1 MTTGLP
7 LLAGLVPMVTAS
19 QWAFWLLAP
28 IMVLAALVMVFAKK
42 PVHSALSLAVVM
54 ICLAVQYASQEAPFL
69 FVVQIIVYTGA
80 ILMLFLF
87 VVMLVGVDS
96 TDSLKETL
104 KGHKVA
110 AMIAALAF
118 VVLLILAVGNA
129 VTTGVIGTDH
139 PVGLGHA
146 NAAGGTN
153 VQSLAELAFTKYVI
167 GFEATS
173 ALLITAAV
181 GTMVLAHG
189 EADKKKSQRER
200 VTDRMAAYAEHG
212 SHPGVRPNSGV
223 YARTNQ
229 IGAPALLPDGTV
241 AQDSISGTLA
251 TRGAIIDAGELKAP
265 THRAFASISA
275 ARHEVQGALEGI
287 RLTTWCSRRSCS
299 RSASWAS

>member
-1 MTTGLP
+1 MTAS
-7 LLAGLVPMVTAS
+7 LLAAPSSGLVPMVTAS

-110 AMIAALAF
+110 AIIAALAF
-118 VVLLILAVGNA
+118 LVLLILAVGNA
-129 VTTGVIGTDH
+129 VTTGVIGTDQSI
-139 PVGLGHA
+139 GLREA
-146 NAAGGTN
+146 NAAGGDN
-153 VQSLAELAFTKYVI
+153 VKSIAELVFTKYVI
-167 GFEATS
+167 VFEATS

-212 SHPGVRPNSGV
+212 AHPGVRPNSGV

-265 THRAFASISA
+265 THRAFASVSA
-275 ARHEVQGALEGI
+275 ARHEAQGELE
-287 RLTTWCSRRSCS
+287 
-299 RSASWAS
+299 

>member
-19 QWAFWLLAP
+19 QWAFWPLAP

-129 VTTGVIGTDH
+129 VTTGVIGTDY
-139 PVGLGHA
+139 PVGLGQA
-146 NAAGGTN
+146 NTAGGNN
-153 VQSLAELAFTKYVI
+153 VKSLAELVFTKYVI
-167 GFEATS
+167 VFEATS

-275 ARHEVQGALEGI
+275 ARHEVQGELE
-287 RLTTWCSRRSCS
+287 
-299 RSASWAS
+299 

>member
-1 MTTGLP
+1 MTAS
-7 LLAGLVPMVTAS
+7 LLAAPLSGLVPMVTAS

-110 AMIAALAF
+110 AIIAALAF
-118 VVLLILAVGNA
+118 LVLLILTVGNA
-129 VTTGVIGTDH
+129 VTTGVIGTDQSI
-139 PVGLGHA
+139 GLREA
-146 NAAGGTN
+146 NAAGGDN
-153 VQSLAELAFTKYVI
+153 VKSIAELVFTKYVI
-167 GFEATS
+167 VFEATS

-212 SHPGVRPNSGV
+212 AHPGVRPNSGV

-275 ARHEVQGALEGI
+275 ARHEAQGELE
-287 RLTTWCSRRSCS
+287 
-299 RSASWAS
+299 

>member
-19 QWAFWLLAP
+19 QWAFWMLAP

-129 VTTGVIGTDH
+129 VTTDVIGTDH
-139 PVGLGHA
+139 PVGLGQA
-146 NAAGGTN
+146 NAAGGNN
-153 VQSLAELAFTKYVI
+153 VKSLAELVFTKYVLV
-167 GFEATS
+167 FEATS

-275 ARHEVQGALEGI
+275 ARHEVQGELE
-287 RLTTWCSRRSCS
+287 
-299 RSASWAS
+299 

>member
-7 LLAGLVPMVTAS
+7 LLAGLVPIVTAS

-129 VTTGVIGTDH
+129 VTTDVIGTDH
-139 PVGLGHA
+139 PVGLGQA
-146 NAAGGTN
+146 NAAGGNN
-153 VQSLAELAFTKYVI
+153 VKSLAELVFTKYVLV
-167 GFEATS
+167 FEATS

-275 ARHEVQGALEGI
+275 ARHEVQGELE
-287 RLTTWCSRRSCS
+287 
-299 RSASWAS
+299 

>member
-7 LLAGLVPMVTAS
+7 LLAGLVSMVTAS

-129 VTTGVIGTDH
+129 VTTGVIGTDY
-139 PVGLGHA
+139 PVGLGQA
-146 NAAGGTN
+146 NTAGGNN
-153 VQSLAELAFTKYVI
+153 VKSLAELVFTKYVLV
-167 GFEATS
+167 FEATS

-275 ARHEVQGALEGI
+275 ARHEVQGELE
-287 RLTTWCSRRSCS
+287 
-299 RSASWAS
+299 

>member
-129 VTTGVIGTDH
+129 VTTGVIGTDY
-139 PVGLGHA
+139 PVGLGQA
-146 NAAGGTN
+146 NTAGGNN
-153 VQSLAELAFTKYVI
+153 VKSLAELVFTKYVI
-167 GFEATS
+167 VFEATS

-223 YARTNQ
+223 SARTNQ

-275 ARHEVQGALEGI
+275 ARHEVQGELE
-287 RLTTWCSRRSCS
+287 
-299 RSASWAS
+299 

>member
-129 VTTGVIGTDH
+129 VTTGVIGTDY
-139 PVGLGHA
+139 PVGLGQA
-146 NAAGGTN
+146 STAGGNN
-153 VQSLAELAFTKYVI
+153 VKSLAELVFTKYVI
-167 GFEATS
+167 VFEATS

-275 ARHEVQGALEGI
+275 ARHEVQGELE
-287 RLTTWCSRRSCS
+287 
-299 RSASWAS
+299 

>member
-139 PVGLGHA
+139 PVGLGQA
-146 NAAGGTN
+146 SAAGGNN
-153 VQSLAELAFTKYVI
+153 VKSLAELVFTKYVLV
-167 GFEATS
+167 FEATS

-275 ARHEVQGALEGI
+275 ARHEVQGELE
-287 RLTTWCSRRSCS
+287 
-299 RSASWAS
+299 

>member
-1 MTTGLP
+1 MTPGLP
-7 LLAGLVPMVTAS
+7 LLAGLVPMVTPS
-19 QWAFWLLAP
+19 QWSFWLLAP

-110 AMIAALAF
+110 AIIAALAF

-129 VTTGVIGTDH
+129 VTTGVIGADH
-139 PVGLGHA
+139 PVGLGQA
-146 NAAGGTN
+146 NAAGGDN
-153 VQSLAELAFTKYVI
+153 VKSLAELVFTKYVI
-167 GFEATS
+167 VFEATS

-189 EADKKKSQRER
+189 EADKKKTQRER
-200 VTDRMAAYAEHG
+200 VTDRMTSYAKYG

-265 THRAFASISA
+265 THRAFASISV
-275 ARHEVQGALEGI
+275 ARHEVQGELE
-287 RLTTWCSRRSCS
+287 
-299 RSASWAS
+299 

>member
-7 LLAGLVPMVTAS
+7 LLAGLVLMVTAS

-28 IMVLAALVMVFAKK
+28 IMVCAALVIVFARK

-69 FVVQIIVYTGA
+69 FVVQIIVHTGA

-110 AMIAALAF
+110 AIVAALAF

-139 PVGLGHA
+139 PMGLGQA
-146 NAAGGTN
+146 NAAGGDN
-153 VQSLAELAFTKYVI
+153 VKLLAELVFTKYVI
-167 GFEATS
+167 VFEATS

-189 EADKKKSQRER
+189 EADKKKTQRER
-200 VTDRMAAYAEHG
+200 VTDRMAVYAQHG

-241 AQDSISGTLA
+241 AQDSVSGTLA
-251 TRGAIIDAGELKAP
+251 TRGAIIDAGELRAP

-275 ARHEVQGALEGI
+275 ARHEVQGELE
-287 RLTTWCSRRSCS
+287 
-299 RSASWAS
+299 

>member
-129 VTTGVIGTDH
+129 VTTDVIGTDH
-139 PVGLGHA
+139 PVGLGQA
-146 NAAGGTN
+146 NAAGGNN
-153 VQSLAELAFTKYVI
+153 VKSLAELVFTKYVI
-167 GFEATS
+167 VFEATS

-275 ARHEVQGALEGI
+275 ARHEVQGELE
-287 RLTTWCSRRSCS
+287 
-299 RSASWAS
+299 

>member
-129 VTTGVIGTDH
+129 VTTDVIGTDH
-139 PVGLGHA
+139 PVGLGQA
-146 NAAGGTN
+146 NAAGGNN
-153 VQSLAELAFTKYVI
+153 VKSLAELVFTKYVI
-167 GFEATS
+167 VFEATS

-200 VTDRMAAYAEHG
+200 ETDRMAAYAEHG

-275 ARHEVQGALEGI
+275 ARHEVQGELE
-287 RLTTWCSRRSCS
+287 
-299 RSASWAS
+299 

>member
-129 VTTGVIGTDH
+129 VTTDVIGTDH
-139 PVGLGHA
+139 PVGLGQA
-146 NAAGGTN
+146 NAAGGNN
-153 VQSLAELAFTKYVI
+153 VKSLAELVFTKYVLV
-167 GFEATS
+167 FEATS

-241 AQDSISGTLA
+241 PQDSISGTLA

-275 ARHEVQGALEGI
+275 ARHEVQGELE
-287 RLTTWCSRRSCS
+287 
-299 RSASWAS
+299 

>member
-42 PVHSALSLAVVM
+42 PVHSAWSLAVVM

-129 VTTGVIGTDH
+129 VTTGVIGTDY
-139 PVGLGHA
+139 PVGLGQA
-146 NAAGGTN
+146 NTAGGNN
-153 VQSLAELAFTKYVI
+153 VKSLAELVFTKYVI
-167 GFEATS
+167 VFEATS

-275 ARHEVQGALEGI
+275 ARHEVQGELE
-287 RLTTWCSRRSCS
+287 
-299 RSASWAS
+299 

>member
-1 MTTGLP
+1 MTAS
-7 LLAGLVPMVTAS
+7 LLAAPLSGLVPMVTAS

-96 TDSLKETL
+96 TDFLKETL

-110 AMIAALAF
+110 AIIAALAF
-118 VVLLILAVGNA
+118 LVLLILAVGNA
-129 VTTGVIGTDH
+129 VTTGVIGTDQSI
-139 PVGLGHA
+139 GLREA
-146 NAAGGTN
+146 NAAGGDN
-153 VQSLAELAFTKYVI
+153 VKSIAELVFTKYVI
-167 GFEATS
+167 VFEATS

-212 SHPGVRPNSGV
+212 AHPGVRPNSGV

-275 ARHEVQGALEGI
+275 ARHEAQGELE
-287 RLTTWCSRRSCS
+287 
-299 RSASWAS
+299 

>member
-1 MTTGLP
+1 MTVS
-7 LLAGLVPMVTAS
+7 LLAAPSSGLVPMVTAS

-96 TDSLKETL
+96 TDSLK
-104 KGHKVA
+104 GHKVA
-110 AMIAALAF
+110 AIIAALAF
-118 VVLLILAVGNA
+118 LVLLILAVGNA
-129 VTTGVIGTDH
+129 VTTGVIGTDQSI
-139 PVGLGHA
+139 GLREA
-146 NAAGGTN
+146 NAAGGDN
-153 VQSLAELAFTKYVI
+153 VKSIAELVFTKYVI
-167 GFEATS
+167 VFEATS

-212 SHPGVRPNSGV
+212 AHPGVRPNSGV

-275 ARHEVQGALEGI
+275 ARHEAQGELE
-287 RLTTWCSRRSCS
+287 
-299 RSASWAS
+299 

>member
-1 MTTGLP
+1 
-7 LLAGLVPMVTAS
+7 MVTAS

-118 VVLLILAVGNA
+118 VVLLILAVGNT
-129 VTTGVIGTDH
+129 VTTDVIGTDH
-139 PVGLGHA
+139 PVGLGQA
-146 NAAGGTN
+146 NAAGGNN
-153 VQSLAELAFTKYVI
+153 VKSLAELVCTKYVLV
-167 GFEATS
+167 FEATS

-275 ARHEVQGALEGI
+275 ARHEVQGELE
-287 RLTTWCSRRSCS
+287 
-299 RSASWAS
+299 

>member
-129 VTTGVIGTDH
+129 VTTDVIGTDH
-139 PVGLGHA
+139 PVGLGQA
-146 NAAGGTN
+146 NAAGGNN
-153 VQSLAELAFTKYVI
+153 VKSLAELVFTKYVLV
-167 GFEATS
+167 FEATS

-275 ARHEVQGALEGI
+275 ARHEVQGELE
-287 RLTTWCSRRSCS
+287 
-299 RSASWAS
+299 

>member
-7 LLAGLVPMVTAS
+7 LLAGLVLMVTAS

-28 IMVLAALVMVFAKK
+28 IMVCAALVIVFARK

-69 FVVQIIVYTGA
+69 FVVQIIVYT

-110 AMIAALAF
+110 AIVAALAF

-139 PVGLGHA
+139 PMGLGQA
-146 NAAGGTN
+146 NAAGGDN
-153 VQSLAELAFTKYVI
+153 VKLLAELVFTKYVI
-167 GFEATS
+167 VFEATS

-189 EADKKKSQRER
+189 EADKKKTQRER
-200 VTDRMAAYAEHG
+200 VTDRMAVYAQHG

-241 AQDSISGTLA
+241 AQDSVSGTLA
-251 TRGAIIDAGELKAP
+251 TRGAIIDAGELRAP

-275 ARHEVQGALEGI
+275 ARHEVQGELE
-287 RLTTWCSRRSCS
+287 
-299 RSASWAS
+299 

>member
-1 MTTGLP
+1 MTVS
-7 LLAGLVPMVTAS
+7 LLAAPSSGLVPMVTAS

-110 AMIAALAF
+110 AIIAALAF
-118 VVLLILAVGNA
+118 LVLLILAVGNA
-129 VTTGVIGTDH
+129 VTTGVIGTDQSI
-139 PVGLGHA
+139 GLREA
-146 NAAGGTN
+146 NAAGGDN
-153 VQSLAELAFTKYVI
+153 VKSIAELVFTKYVI
-167 GFEATS
+167 VFEATS

-212 SHPGVRPNSGV
+212 AHPGVRPNSGV

-265 THRAFASISA
+265 THRAFASVSA
-275 ARHEVQGALEGI
+275 ARHEAQGELE
-287 RLTTWCSRRSCS
+287 
-299 RSASWAS
+299 

>member
-1 MTTGLP
+1 MTVS
-7 LLAGLVPMVTAS
+7 LLAAPSSGLVPMVTAS

-110 AMIAALAF
+110 AIIAALAF
-118 VVLLILAVGNA
+118 LVLLILAVGNA
-129 VTTGVIGTDH
+129 VTTGVIGTDQSI
-139 PVGLGHA
+139 GLREA
-146 NAAGGTN
+146 NAAGGDN
-153 VQSLAELAFTKYVI
+153 VKSIAELVFTKYVI
-167 GFEATS
+167 VFEATS

-200 VTDRMAAYAEHG
+200 ATDRMAAYAEHG
-212 SHPGVRPNSGV
+212 AHPGVRPNSGV

-275 ARHEVQGALEGI
+275 ARHEAQGELE
-287 RLTTWCSRRSCS
+287 
-299 RSASWAS
+299 

>member
-129 VTTGVIGTDH
+129 VTTGVIGTDY
-139 PVGLGHA
+139 PVGLGQA
-146 NAAGGTN
+146 NTAGGNN
-153 VQSLAELAFTKYVI
+153 VKSLAELVFTKYVI
-167 GFEATS
+167 VFEATS

-275 ARHEVQGALEGI
+275 ARHEVQGELE
-287 RLTTWCSRRSCS
+287 
-299 RSASWAS
+299 

>member
-129 VTTGVIGTDH
+129 VTTDVIGTDH
-139 PVGLGHA
+139 PVGLGQA
-146 NAAGGTN
+146 NAAGGDN
-153 VQSLAELAFTKYVI
+153 VKSLAELVFTKYVI
-167 GFEATS
+167 VFEATS

-275 ARHEVQGALEGI
+275 ARHEVQGELE
-287 RLTTWCSRRSCS
+287 
-299 RSASWAS
+299 

>member
-118 VVLLILAVGNA
+118 VVLLILAVGNT
-129 VTTGVIGTDH
+129 VTTDVIGTDH
-139 PVGLGHA
+139 PVGLGQA
-146 NAAGGTN
+146 NAAGGNN
-153 VQSLAELAFTKYVI
+153 VKSLAELVFTKYVI
-167 GFEATS
+167 VFEATS

-275 ARHEVQGALEGI
+275 ARHEVQGELE
-287 RLTTWCSRRSCS
+287 
-299 RSASWAS
+299 

>member
-42 PVHSALSLAVVM
+42 PVYSALSLAVVM

-129 VTTGVIGTDH
+129 VTTDVIGTDH
-139 PVGLGHA
+139 PVGLGQA
-146 NAAGGTN
+146 NAAGGNN
-153 VQSLAELAFTKYVI
+153 VKSLAELVFTKYVLV
-167 GFEATS
+167 FEATS

-275 ARHEVQGALEGI
+275 ARHEVQGELE
-287 RLTTWCSRRSCS
+287 
-299 RSASWAS
+299 

>member
-96 TDSLKETL
+96 TDSLKETF

-129 VTTGVIGTDH
+129 VTTDVIGTDH
-139 PVGLGHA
+139 PVGLGQA
-146 NAAGGTN
+146 NAAGGNN
-153 VQSLAELAFTKYVI
+153 VKSLAELVFTKYVLV
-167 GFEATS
+167 FEATS

-275 ARHEVQGALEGI
+275 ARHEVQGELE
-287 RLTTWCSRRSCS
+287 
-299 RSASWAS
+299 

>member
-129 VTTGVIGTDH
+129 VTTDVIGTDH
-139 PVGLGHA
+139 PVGLGQA
-146 NAAGGTN
+146 NAAGGNN
-153 VQSLAELAFTKYVI
+153 VKSLAELVFTKYVLV
-167 GFEATS
+167 FEATS

-189 EADKKKSQRER
+189 EADKKKSQCER

-275 ARHEVQGALEGI
+275 ARHEVQGELE
-287 RLTTWCSRRSCS
+287 
-299 RSASWAS
+299 

>member
-118 VVLLILAVGNA
+118 VVLLILAVGNT
-129 VTTGVIGTDH
+129 VTTDVIGTDH
-139 PVGLGHA
+139 PVGLGQA
-146 NAAGGTN
+146 NAAGGNN
-153 VQSLAELAFTKYVI
+153 VKSLAELVFTKYVLV
-167 GFEATS
+167 FEATS

-275 ARHEVQGALEGI
+275 ARHEVQGELE
-287 RLTTWCSRRSCS
+287 
-299 RSASWAS
+299 

>member
-129 VTTGVIGTDH
+129 VTTGVIGTDY
-139 PVGLGHA
+139 PVGLGQA
-146 NAAGGTN
+146 NTAGGNN
-153 VQSLAELAFTKYVI
+153 VKSLAELVFTKYVI
-167 GFEATS
+167 VFEATS

-265 THRAFASISA
+265 TNRAFASISA
-275 ARHEVQGALEGI
+275 ARHEVQGELE
-287 RLTTWCSRRSCS
+287 
-299 RSASWAS
+299 

>member
-110 AMIAALAF
+110 AIIAALAF

-129 VTTGVIGTDH
+129 VTTGVIGADH
-139 PVGLGHA
+139 PVGLGQA
-146 NAAGGTN
+146 NAAGGDN
-153 VQSLAELAFTKYVI
+153 VKSLAELVFTKYVI
-167 GFEATS
+167 VFEATS

-275 ARHEVQGALEGI
+275 ARHEVQGELE
-287 RLTTWCSRRSCS
+287 
-299 RSASWAS
+299 

>member
-1 MTTGLP
+1 MTVS
-7 LLAGLVPMVTAS
+7 LLAAPSSGLVPMVTAS

-110 AMIAALAF
+110 AIIAALAF
-118 VVLLILAVGNA
+118 LVLLILAVGNA
-129 VTTGVIGTDH
+129 VTTGVLGTDQSI
-139 PVGLGHA
+139 GLREA
-146 NAAGGTN
+146 NAAGGDN
-153 VQSLAELAFTKYVI
+153 VKSIAELVFTKYVI
-167 GFEATS
+167 VFEATS

-212 SHPGVRPNSGV
+212 AHPGVRPNSGV

-275 ARHEVQGALEGI
+275 ARHEAQGELE
-287 RLTTWCSRRSCS
+287 
-299 RSASWAS
+299 

>member
-7 LLAGLVPMVTAS
+7 LLAGLVLMVTAS

-28 IMVLAALVMVFAKK
+28 IMVCAALVIVFARK

-129 VTTGVIGTDH
+129 VTTGVIGTDY
-139 PVGLGHA
+139 PVGLGQA
-146 NAAGGTN
+146 NTAGGNN
-153 VQSLAELAFTKYVI
+153 VKSLAELVFTKYVI
-167 GFEATS
+167 VFEATS

-275 ARHEVQGALEGI
+275 ARHEVQGELE
-287 RLTTWCSRRSCS
+287 
-299 RSASWAS
+299 

>member
-129 VTTGVIGTDH
+129 VTTDVIGTDH
-139 PVGLGHA
+139 PVGLGQA
-146 NAAGGTN
+146 NAAGGNN
-153 VQSLAELAFTKYVI
+153 VKSLAELVFTKYVLV
-167 GFEATS
+167 FEATS

-229 IGAPALLPDGTV
+229 IGAPALRPDGTV

-275 ARHEVQGALEGI
+275 ARHEVQGELE
-287 RLTTWCSRRSCS
+287 
-299 RSASWAS
+299 

>member
-139 PVGLGHA
+139 PVGLGQA
-146 NAAGGTN
+146 NTAGGNN
-153 VQSLAELAFTKYVI
+153 VKSLAELVFTKYVI
-167 GFEATS
+167 VFEATS

-181 GTMVLAHG
+181 GT
-189 EADKKKSQRER
+189 
-200 VTDRMAAYAEHG
+200 
-212 SHPGVRPNSGV
+212 
-223 YARTNQ
+223 
-229 IGAPALLPDGTV
+229 
-241 AQDSISGTLA
+241 
-251 TRGAIIDAGELKAP
+251 
-265 THRAFASISA
+265 
-275 ARHEVQGALEGI
+275 
-287 RLTTWCSRRSCS
+287 
-299 RSASWAS
+299 